1 MHEQENIRDGRKKKN
16 EKKIKMKK
24 NKKK

>member
-16 EKKIKMKK
+16 EKKINMKK